1 MNCFLSLRF
10 LPALVI
16 CIIGAWG
23 AVAVADAGDTQDV
36 QTIAENN
43 NAFATQLYG
52 RLAKGE
58 SDNLFFSP
66 YSITTALAMT
76 YNGAQGQTAKQM
88 SHVLH
93 FTLPLDRMN
102 AAFSA
107 LSGELDSNAQS
118 NGTQVYNLA
127 VANALWT
134 QTGFSLNNGFL
145 QAVTQSYGADVQQ
158 ADFINDPTQAAN
170 EINSWVADQTGD
182 EIQNLIAP
190 GDLTPTT
197 RLVLVNAIY
206 FQGNWENAFDPSLTS
221 DQPFHV
227 DAKTQT
233 TVSMMNQ
240 EEAISYMENKQLQIA
255 EFPYVDGNLS
265 MAVLLPRAVG
275 GLNAME
281 SSLTAEK
288 LKQLLG
294 KLSDEQVQVYL
305 PKFQLTSQFEL
316 AGTLGAMGMPLAF
329 TGHANFSGMSTSVQ
343 LQISHVIH
351 KAFVDVNETGT
362 KAAAATGVTGVAEVV
377 IESQTVFRAD
387 HPFLFLIRDRVSGA
401 ILFMGRVT
409 NPSD

>member
-1 MNCFLSLRF
+1 MNRLSLPF

-16 CIIGAWG
+16 CIVGASRTG
-23 AVAVADAGDTQDV
+23 ALADAGDTQDV

-66 YSITTALAMT
+66 YSITTALATT

-107 LSGELDSNAQS
+107 LSGELDGNAQS
-118 NGTQVYNLA
+118 NGTQVYDLA
-127 VANALWT
+127 LANALWT
-134 QTGFSLNNGFL
+134 QTGFAMNSGFL
-145 QAVTQSYGADVQQ
+145 QTVTQSYGADVQQ

-170 EINSWVADQTGD
+170 DINSWVADQTGD

-190 GDLTPTT
+190 GDLTAST

-206 FQGNWENAFDPSLTS
+206 FQGNWESPFDASQTS

-227 DAKTQT
+227 NAKTQT

-240 EEAISYMENKQLQIA
+240 EEAISYMENKQLQVA
-255 EFPYVDGNLS
+255 EFPYIGGNLS
-265 MAVLLPRAVG
+265 MVVLLPRAVD
-275 GLNAME
+275 GLSALE
-281 SSLTAEK
+281 DSLTAEK
-288 LKQLLG
+288 LGQLLA
-294 KLSDEQVQVYL
+294 KLSNTEVQVYL

-316 AGTLGAMGMPLAF
+316 SSTLSAMGMPLAF
-329 TGHANFSGMSTSVQ
+329 TSHADFAGISTSVP

-362 KAAAATGVTGVAEVV
+362 KAAAATGVGIVANAVSEPLV
-377 IESQTVFRAD
+377 EFRAD
-387 HPFLFLIRDRVSGA
+387 HPFLFLIRDRTSGA